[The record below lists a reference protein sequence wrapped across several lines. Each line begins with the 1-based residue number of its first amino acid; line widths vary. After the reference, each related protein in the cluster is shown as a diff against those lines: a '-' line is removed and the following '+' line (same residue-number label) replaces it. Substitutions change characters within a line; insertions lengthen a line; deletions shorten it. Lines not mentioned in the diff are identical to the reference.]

1 MGAFVVYII
10 EWALCLSAFLLLYKM
25 CFSGCTF
32 HRFNRFFLIGSV
44 ALSAL
49 LPLIHITTNE
59 HTEPI
64 AEVLRLNT
72 EQLEP
77 LPIVSNMPTVATDVH
92 EHMTTGQKCFLYIA
106 ITYII
111 YIAIQMVSW
120 VKSMVKMM
128 SMIRGKR
135 KRKLGRWVRLVL
147 HNEEYGPFSC
157 MNYIVISDKE
167 DGFCRRASIRHELS
181 HILLLHPLDLVFIL
195 LCTLLN
201 PLCWLVMKEMKVVH
215 EFEADDKVIN
225 HYHINSR
232 EYQRLLVRR
241 TVGAEAYALAC
252 SFNINIKK
260 RIMMMK
266 KRQSHWWRITWIAVT
281 VPLVVLALTAFSKP
295 KEALR
300 EVVDSSVRIINKPLN
315 DFFNNDAADA
325 DVLNATSA
333 ATEDIDT
340 EEENDK
346 SDDGTLATDLSEMS
360 DPAEDAASKDI
371 KPGDLITGRITD
383 DKGEPVVMAAIIE
396 RDEYG
401 RIFAACM
408 SDKNGNFTL
417 RMNNPKHKVCIMC
430 PGYEEMI
437 MEVKEPT
444 VNVMLKHNA
453 ELSGVT
459 VTSHEMSIDP
469 NSAYYKEEEHPTD
482 ASDNSFEIKQKMPVF
497 PGGNQEL
504 NKYISTSIRYP
515 DVAREMHVE
524 AEITVEFIV
533 DKTGLVRSPKAV
545 EVKASSPLLTAD
557 IQKAAQEGNEQ
568 ALEKLRAYD
577 DAVEAMKEEAIHVVR
592 NMPRW
597 EPSRRNGVRFD
608 MLTRIPIAFKIL

>member
-1 MGAFVVYII
+1 MGTFVVYII

-77 LPIVSNMPTVATDVH
+77 LPIVSNIPTVATDVH

-128 SMIRGKR
+128 SMIRRNR

-167 DGFCRRASIRHELS
+167 DGFCRRASIRHEMS
-181 HILLLHPLDLVFIL
+181 HIVLLHPVDLVFIL
-195 LCTLLN
+195 LCTLVN
-201 PLCWLVMKEMKVVH
+201 PLCWLVMKEIKVVH
-215 EFEADDKVIN
+215 EFEADDEVIN

-232 EYQRLLVRR
+232 DYQRLLVRR

-266 KRQSHWWRITWIAVT
+266 KKQSHWWRITWIAVT
-281 VPLVVLALTAFSKP
+281 LPLVCLALTAFSKP
-295 KEALR
+295 KEALM
-300 EVVDSSVRIINKPLN
+300 EMVDSSVRIINKPIA
-315 DFFNNDAADA
+315 DFFNNDA
-325 DVLNATSA
+325 DVSNATSTA
-333 ATEDIDT
+333 SEL
-340 EEENDK
+340 ENEK
-346 SDDGTLATDLSEMS
+346 SGDDADGADLSEIS
-360 DPAEDAASKDI
+360 DPETENIAASKDI
-371 KPGDLITGRITD
+371 KPGDQITGRITD
-383 DKGEPVVMAAIIE
+383 EKGEPVVMAAVVE

-401 RIFAACM
+401 RIHSACV

-417 RMNNPKHKVCIMC
+417 RLNDPKHKIHIMC
-430 PGYEEMI
+430 TGYEEQTL
-437 MEVKEPT
+437 EVKEPT
-444 VNVMLKHNA
+444 ISVVLKRNA
-453 ELSGVT
+453 ELTGVT
-459 VTSHEMSIDP
+459 VTSQAMNIDS
-469 NSAYYKEEEHPTD
+469 NSAYYKDEENP
-482 ASDNSFEIKQKMPVF
+482 SDGSGNFFELIQKMPVF

-504 NKYISTSIRYP
+504 SKYISNNLRYP
-515 DVAREMHVE
+515 AVAHEMNVE

-545 EVKASSPLLTAD
+545 EVKASSPLMTAD
-557 IQKAAQEGNEQ
+557 IHKAAQEGDEQ
-568 ALEKLRAYD
+568 ALEMVRAYE
-577 DAVEAMKEEAIHVVR
+577 DAVEAMKEEAVHVVR

-608 MLTRIPIAFKIL
+608 MYTRIPIAFKIL